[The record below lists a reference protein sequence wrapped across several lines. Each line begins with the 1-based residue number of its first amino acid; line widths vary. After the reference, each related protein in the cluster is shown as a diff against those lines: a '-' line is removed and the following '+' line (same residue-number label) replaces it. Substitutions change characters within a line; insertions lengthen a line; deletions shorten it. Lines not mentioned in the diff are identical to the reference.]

1 MVARCSGDAVG
12 VGFAAFES
20 MGYALNFFTDGT
32 IGGTID
38 TIATERSKD
47 LEVAKNLYTEG
58 SLFITIYTVSSDFGS
73 RRNGIMPIKV
83 MPLSSCHGFSW
94 RLPVITTFRKLSLTW
109 RKTLPINYKLAPQD
123 GN

>member
-32 IGGTID
+32 IGGTIG

-47 LEVAKNLYTEG
+47 LEVAKNSYTEE
-58 SLFITIYTVSSDFGS
+58 SFYHDLHCF
-73 RRNGIMPIKV
+73 
-83 MPLSSCHGFSW
+83 
-94 RLPVITTFRKLSLTW
+94 
-109 RKTLPINYKLAPQD
+109 Q
-123 GN
+123 